1 MKRKVNPV
9 EENTVQ
15 EEPSKD
21 ADEFYIDTK
30 PKKLK
35 KTKSLTNKTT
45 EDTDSKV
52 TKKAVKRPK
61 KGKKKVDI
69 PGNAEEVK

>member
-1 MKRKVNPV
+1 MKRKANSA
-9 EENTVQ
+9 EENTFQ
-15 EEPSKD
+15 EEPSND

-35 KTKSLTNKTT
+35 KTKSFTKEATA
-45 EDTDSKV
+45 DTDSKV

-61 KGKKKVDI
+61 KSKKKIEI
-69 PGNAEEVK
+69 PEEVK

>member
-1 MKRKVNPV
+1 MKRKANSA

-15 EEPSKD
+15 EEPSND

-35 KTKSLTNKTT
+35 ETKSLTKETT
-45 EDTDSKV
+45 ENADSSV
-52 TKKAVKRPK
+52 VKKAVKRPK
-61 KGKKKVDI
+61 KSKKKVEI
-69 PGNAEEVK
+69 PENAEEVK